1 MSNAEVWKRKL
12 ANATEYASKV
22 GKREHFDREP
32 NIGRLH
38 ECNVKTQICWQGSP
52 GAQNYWN
59 DAEFDKALGMVIRS
73 RFRELA
79 GEALALMQ
87 REYKAAF
94 IAEKGEL
101 LAKLAAIEALE
112 QEQS

>member
-12 ANATEYASKV
+12 TNATEYAAKV

-38 ECNVKTQICWQGSP
+38 ECSIKTKICWQGSP
-52 GAQNYWN
+52 GAQNYWD
-59 DAEFDKALGMVIRS
+59 DADFDKALGVVIRD
-73 RFRELA
+73 RFKDLA
-79 GEALALMQ
+79 AEALALMG
-87 REYKAAF
+87 REYKRAF
-94 IAEKGEL
+94 IAEKDEL

-112 QEQS
+112 KEQS